1 LRSTRG
7 SILRAVF
14 VLEALGAAFVLFA
27 GLVLFVLV
35 MVSLPLWLPIVLLLA
50 LI

>member
-1 LRSTRG
+1 
-7 SILRAVF
+7 VF
-14 VLEALGAAFVLFA
+14 VREALGAALVLLA